1 MTRAKPKA
9 QTAQANMQIP
19 QEQYNLPAGYSPDGS
34 QMVTLADIVS
44 TETSALVSLAEMT
57 PEQRAELVARRIE
70 MQPKFQIAMIGAGII
85 DKERAIA
92 EVKAQSDVGRM
103 LIEVEQRLLNHLMEQ
118 ITQAH

>member
-1 MTRAKPKA
+1 MTRAKAKA
-9 QTAQANMQIP
+9 QAAQPNVQIP
-19 QEQYNLPAGYSPDGS
+19 QEQYNLPAGYSRDGS
-34 QMVTLADIVS
+34 QMVTLGDIVS
-44 TETSALVSLAEMT
+44 AEMPALVSLAEMT

-70 MQPKFQIAMIGAGII
+70 MQPKFQIAMIGAGLI

-92 EVKAQSDVGRM
+92 EVKAQSDVGRA